1 MNSILINNKKI
12 LLVQKIKVYL
22 VVNLI
27 ERENRNNMADLSIKN
42 HQFKDLLLLKIN
54 QNNYHL
60 INNQLIINIK
70 HILNNQ
76 QIINSFNRTM
86 KHTKKEL
93 KI

>member
-1 MNSILINNKKI
+1 MILIKNKKV
-12 LLVQKIKVYL
+12 LLVQEIKVYL

-54 QNNYHL
+54 KNNYH
-60 INNQLIINIK
+60 IIHNQLIINIK
-70 HILNNQ
+70 YILNSQ
-76 QIINSFNRTM
+76 QTINSLNRTM